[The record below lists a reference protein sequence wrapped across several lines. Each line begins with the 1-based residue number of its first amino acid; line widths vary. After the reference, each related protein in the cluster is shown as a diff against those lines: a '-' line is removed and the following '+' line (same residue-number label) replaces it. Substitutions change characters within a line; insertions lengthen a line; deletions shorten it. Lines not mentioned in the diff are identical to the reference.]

1 MEEQNLF
8 LIQNSQETEQALEEL
23 KQTFR
28 NTKAEMDK
36 KTIALEA
43 NIKELDTQIGAEE
56 EKASALRRR
65 AKSSTGED
73 AQKELLDNLKTKVR
87 EVYESCGFDAESDPS
102 TLTMLTE
109 MEAKLEELLTQIE
122 HMPEDYVERAEK
134 AKERERRDRVRGERL
149 LAQQEAQARKMEISM
164 RRSRQPPKRKTGK
177 PVMMRSKPLF
187 QRKKVEKKDETD
199 ENAADEQY
207 FA

>member
-1 MEEQNLF
+1 
-8 LIQNSQETEQALEEL
+8 
-23 KQTFR
+23 
-28 NTKAEMDK
+28 
-36 KTIALEA
+36 
-43 NIKELDTQIGAEE
+43 
-56 EKASALRRR
+56 
-65 AKSSTGED
+65 
-73 AQKELLDNLKTKVR
+73 
-87 EVYESCGFDAESDPS
+87 
-102 TLTMLTE
+102 

-134 AKERERRDRVRGERL
+134 AKERERRDCVRGERL
-149 LAQQEAQARKMEISM
+149 LAQEEAQARKMEIAM

-187 QRKKVEKKDETD
+187 RRKKVEKKDETD